1 MCGRAVDGAYGYG
14 TDIGGYSDLFTPA
27 TTKELFLRWA
37 EWAAL
42 SPVFRLHGSGI
53 HGTHTQWSYDA
64 QTVRVYDAL
73 SDPTC
78 SSRRSCA
85 RALSRAGSTSRPG
98 AGARAPAGWSGAPL
112 DDRRRVVDPAA
123 VLHALPHPRV
133 RARQGIGE
141 GGQVSPFESGF
152 SGAAL
157 PCSCEAHLAHE
168 HLRAADPPPQSALG
182 PPQHVRR
189 GFDPFGRPPRWDFF
203 LGRFEAGLS
212 APERSTRVV

>member
-1 MCGRAVDGAYGYG
+1 MGRTQPG
-14 TDIGGYSDLFTPA
+14 LPPA
-27 TTKELFLRWA
+27 RIRDSRHSHPWF
-37 EWAAL
+37 
-42 SPVFRLHGSGI
+42 
-53 HGTHTQWSYDA
+53 YDA

-157 PCSCEAHLAHE
+157 PCSCEAHLATSTCGRLTRRLKARLDHPNTFDE
-168 HLRAADPPPQSALG
+168 ARSFRPTASVGLLPRALRSW
-182 PPQHVRR
+182 
-189 GFDPFGRPPRWDFF
+189 F
-203 LGRFEAGLS
+203 
-212 APERSTRVV
+212 ERSGEVDSCCVDSSPRGTGTTL